1 MSSQNDIVLIRQYLR
16 GELDE
21 RAMYALERRAQH
33 DPEFMDLM
41 MGMELA
47 EGRLHQ
53 DNLTEIDQMISRRT
67 AGAKTRKIISWK
79 ILAAAA
85 SLFIVIGTALF
96 WMTRTPEV
104 KLFRQPSVSAKVQPV
119 SPPDS
124 VKNRQQILTQIKP
137 EKHLRKSHLHR
148 LATKHTNPGALSENV
163 VAVDNK
169 KEDSLYTAKTSLAEV
184 AVVGFTT
191 ERKKS
196 VTASSQII
204 IRGTELNPSLEGK
217 VAGVSVKSGRYD
229 SLVLMKGVVKDK
241 QDNAPLPGAVI
252 RIRGVSSIATA
263 TDVKGEFTLSVPSKL
278 KNKDLV
284 VSALGYNQ
292 EQIKLRGKDS
302 LDVALS
308 PSTSSLNEVVVVG
321 YGTKKKAHSS
331 EPVIGWAAYQ
341 KYLKEEA
348 VLADGQ
354 PGTVKLEFNV
364 DPQGNPVHV
373 RIKKGLSEKNN
384 QKAVDILMQGSKW
397 TTDPLDSTG
406 VIRLKIKFQK

>member
-1 MSSQNDIVLIRQYLR
+1 MSSQDNIALIRQYLR

-53 DNLTEIDQMISRRT
+53 DNLTEIDQLISRRT
-67 AGAKTRKIISWK
+67 VGAKTSKMILWK

-85 SLFIVIGTALF
+85 SLFIVMGIAVF
-96 WMTRTPEV
+96 WMTGTQEV
-104 KLFRQPSVSAKVQPV
+104 KLFRQPSVSAKAQPV

-124 VKNRQQILTQIKP
+124 VRNQQQVLTQITPQKYQQS
-137 EKHLRKSHLHR
+137 LRRNSSV
-148 LATKHTNPGALSENV
+148 TKRIQSNTLSPK
-163 VAVDNK
+163 VADVENK

-204 IRGTELNPSLEGK
+204 IPGTELTHALEGK
-217 VAGVSVKSGRYD
+217 VAGVSVKSGHSD
-229 SLVLMKGVVKDK
+229 TPVLMKGVVKDK
-241 QDNAPLPGAVI
+241 QDNSPLPGAVV
-252 RIRGVSSIATA
+252 RIRGASSITTA

-284 VSALGYNQ
+284 VSALGYDQ
-292 EQIKLRGKDS
+292 EQIKFKGKDS

-308 PSTSSLNEVVVVG
+308 PSTSSLNEVVVG
-321 YGTKKKAHSS
+321 YGTKRKVRYP
-331 EPVIGWAAYQ
+331 EPVIGWTAYQ
-341 KYLKEEA
+341 KYLKHEA
-348 VLADGQ
+348 ILPDGQ
-354 PGTVKLEFNV
+354 RGTVKLEFNV
-364 DPQGNPVHV
+364 DAQGNPVHV

-384 QKAVDILMQGSKW
+384 QKAVEILMEGSKW
-397 TTDPLDSTG
+397 TTDPQDSTQ

>member
-1 MSSQNDIVLIRQYLR
+1 MSSQDDIALIRQYLR

-33 DPEFMDLM
+33 DPELMDLM

-53 DNLTEIDQMISRRT
+53 DDLTEIDQWISRRT

-85 SLFIVIGTALF
+85 SLFIVMGTALF

-104 KLFRQPSVSAKVQPV
+104 KLFRQPSVSVKAQPV
-119 SPPDS
+119 LPPDS
-124 VKNRQQILTQIKP
+124 VKNQQQILTQIKP
-137 EKHLRKSHLHR
+137 EKQLRKSHQTR
-148 LATKHTNPGALSENV
+148 LPIKQKNPGAFSEDI
-163 VAVDNK
+163 AVIGNK

-196 VTASSQII
+196 VAASSQTTIS
-204 IRGTELNPSLEGK
+204 GTELTHSLEGK

-229 SLVLMKGVVKDK
+229 SPVLMKGVVKDK
-241 QDNAPLPGAVI
+241 KDNSPLPGAVV
-252 RIRGVSSIATA
+252 RIRGASSIATA

-278 KNKDLV
+278 RNKDLV
-284 VSALGYNQ
+284 VSALGYDQ
-292 EQIKLRGKDS
+292 GQIKLKGKDS
-302 LDVALS
+302 VDVALS
-308 PSTSSLNEVVVVG
+308 PSTGSLNEVVVVG
-321 YGTKKKAHSS
+321 YGTKRKAHSS

-348 VLADGQ
+348 VLSDGQ
-354 PGTVKLEFNV
+354 RGTVKLEFSV
-364 DPQGNPVHV
+364 DAQGNPVHV
-373 RIKKGLSEKNN
+373 RVKKGLSETNN
-384 QKAVDILMQGSKW
+384 RKAVDILMQGSKW
-397 TTDPLDSTG
+397 TTDPLDSAR